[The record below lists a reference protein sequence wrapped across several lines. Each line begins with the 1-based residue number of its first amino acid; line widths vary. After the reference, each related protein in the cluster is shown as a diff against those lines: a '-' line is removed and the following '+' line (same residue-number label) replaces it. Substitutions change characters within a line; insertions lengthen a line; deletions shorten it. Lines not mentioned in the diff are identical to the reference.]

1 MSKPYLDIF
10 IGNKD
15 EHDRDQAAYDA
26 TVALLQKNATI
37 YGLPLSV
44 ELLSEE
50 QQDILQELDVL
61 SYLTPPPVPQNQ

>member
-15 EHDRDQAAYDA
+15 VHDRDQAAYDA
-26 TVALLQKNATI
+26 TVDLLQKNATI

>member
-1 MSKPYLDIF
+1 MSKVYLEIY
-10 IGNKD
+10 IGDKD
-15 EHDRDQAAYDA
+15 EHDRDKAAYESTA
-26 TVALLQKNATI
+26 ALLEKNASI

-61 SYLTPPPVPQNQ
+61 SYLTPTPAPIDQ

>member
-1 MSKPYLDIF
+1 MSKLYLDIF

-61 SYLTPPPVPQNQ
+61 SYLTPPLVPQNQ

>member
-1 MSKPYLDIF
+1 MSKLYLDIF

-15 EHDRDQAAYDA
+15 EHDRDQVAYDA

-61 SYLTPPPVPQNQ
+61 SYLTPPLVPQNQ